1 MLMDHTS
8 IQQKNKNK
16 PYQKRITFNLK
27 MKLIAAISV
36 LIVGIFIIFSL
47 FLHHFV
53 SGMIEDQVGKR
64 ALDLAKTVADMPE
77 LQSAFELDDPA
88 AVIQKLVEPIRKKTG
103 AQFIVVG
110 NKEGIRYSHPYPD
123 RIGKKMVG
131 GDNEPALKEGKSYVT
146 KNVGSLGLSI
156 RGKTPVLDK
165 NGQPIGVVSVGFLN
179 ENVSAIVKN
188 QSKLIWVT
196 MVLIICLG
204 IFGAVLIAHFLKKLL
219 SDMEPEEISYL
230 LHQKEAILQST
241 QEGIISVDAAGKI
254 TMINR
259 AARDMLKS
267 LQDKQQSFIGLPINE
282 VLPHTNLFAQI
293 KTIMNQEM
301 IVGDSIVFVNQVP
314 IMDDGEIIGGVA
326 TLRKKQEMEAITNEL
341 KQVRQYANAQ
351 RAQTHEFSN
360 KLSIVLGLLQLRQ
373 YEEAISF
380 IKQEQDIQQAWTQF
394 LLKNVRDPL
403 VSGLLQAKMNEANE
417 LDIHMAIHPESQL
430 QTVLS
435 GKKQQALLTGIGNL
449 LDNAMEAVKHLPN
462 EAERKLEIFFTDVG
476 DDVLVEVGDSGPGIE
491 EENVQFIFQQGFS
504 TKRGEH
510 RGTGLALVRHLLHEA
525 GGEITLEQSDLG
537 GACFI
542 MTIPKEGE

>member
-1 MLMDHTS
+1 MDHTS